1 MKECGTDVFKTIR
14 CAADLESCT
23 HRDLPMVPTTVTEHT
38 QKLGAFALLTKDYSG
53 DGQITVGIRAGRG
66 FQNSLSSLGLVL

>member
-1 MKECGTDVFKTIR
+1 
-14 CAADLESCT
+14 
-23 HRDLPMVPTTVTEHT
+23 MVPTTVTEHT

-66 FQNSLSSLGLVL
+66 FQNSLSTLGLVL

>member
-1 MKECGTDVFKTIR
+1 MTGMWR
-14 CAADLESCT
+14 ES
-23 HRDLPMVPTTVTEHT
+23 LVVPTTVTEHT